1 MGFFYAI
8 AKYRANNDV
17 SFEEIEG
24 RRFYLMT
31 LLDKIASKELKS
43 YIPLEIARTQLS
55 KAIAEPDK
63 TRRQK
68 LYLSVMVEI
77 KKFIADNPKSARV
90 SEAKLDLA
98 NLSIQMAKGKISE
111 ISSMR
116 TNDEKVAKG
125 NEAKALIL
133 DSRNQMKSALK
144 EMADKLATLT
154 GVTPAEIAESK
165 SLADKIA
172 VGEMDL
178 ALSFYDE
185 AKSVVDTGK
194 DKDRVLRGNIITE
207 AIKAMEKLAD
217 RGESD
222 SQTWKA
228 KAWIALFLMEN
239 GEPKKARPKLI
250 EILTVSPTNK
260 AANDAKRLARYFFL
274 QVIKDAPDPTEKDVD
289 KIIQTNSN
297 DLLNLIEDIV
307 DLSLIESSE
316 IKLVR
321 SDFELNELL
330 EKLYIEYT
338 KTHFIEK
345 PIELK
350 YKIPEFVEYDIDK
363 NKKLLVF
370 FFLNFRNSMHIRL
383 KNFRN

>member
-1 MGFFYAI
+1 MKRTFAI
-8 AKYRANNDV
+8 LLCLILVTPILVFARTPKERIDLEFV
-17 SFEEIEG
+17 DG
-24 RRFYLMT
+24 LRRRGDLDLALDYLK
-31 LLDKIASKELKS
+31 LLDKVASKELKS
-43 YIPLEIARTQLS
+43 NIPLEIARTQLS

-68 LYLSVMVEI
+68 LYLGVMVEI

-239 GEPKKARPKLI
+239 GEPKK
-250 EILTVSPTNK
+250 S
-260 AANDAKRLARYFFL
+260 
-274 QVIKDAPDPTEKDVD
+274 
-289 KIIQTNSN
+289 QT
-297 DLLNLIEDIV
+297 
-307 DLSLIESSE
+307 
-316 IKLVR
+316 
-321 SDFELNELL
+321 
-330 EKLYIEYT
+330 
-338 KTHFIEK
+338 
-345 PIELK
+345 
-350 YKIPEFVEYDIDK
+350 
-363 NKKLLVF
+363 
-370 FFLNFRNSMHIRL
+370 
-383 KNFRN
+383 